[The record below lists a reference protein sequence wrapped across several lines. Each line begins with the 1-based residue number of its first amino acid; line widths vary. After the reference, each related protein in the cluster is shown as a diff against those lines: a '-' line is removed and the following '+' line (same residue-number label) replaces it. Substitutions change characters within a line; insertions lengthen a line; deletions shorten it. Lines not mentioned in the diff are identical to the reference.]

1 MVSAPL
7 DELLTSVLFQLVIGG
22 VGGFLIGLLIRKVV
36 KLALV
41 IGLIVFAVFLLAY
54 TGIIDIDYSSLSDAA
69 ANFVNAI
76 NPALEVFA
84 PLLASLPFIASL
96 ILGFVIGFRRE

>member
-1 MVSAPL
+1 M
-7 DELLTSVLFQLVIGG
+7 LFQLVIGC
-22 VGGFLIGLLIRKVV
+22 VGGFLIGVLIRKVI

-54 TGIIDIDYSSLSDAA
+54 TDIIDIDYSSLSDAA
-69 ANFVNAI
+69 ANFVKSI
-76 NPALEVFA
+76 NPAVEVFA

-96 ILGFVIGFRRE
+96 LLGFVIGFRRD